1 MWVGATV
8 PIGEPIGA
16 GITTGVIPGILTLI
30 GAIHIIIL
38 TGDGILIGPTVGA
51 ITTTTTITRITIGMA
66 IMTDIILVDMAV
78 V

>member
-16 GITTGVIPGILTLI
+16 GITGVIPGILIPI
-30 GAIHIIIL
+30 GAILIIIP
-38 TGDGILIGPTVGA
+38 TGVGILIGLTDGA

-66 IMTDIILVDMAV
+66 TADILTVETEAV
-78 V
+78 

>member
-16 GITTGVIPGILTLI
+16 GITTGVIPGIPTLI
-30 GAIHIIIL
+30 GAIPIIIP

-66 IMTDIILVDMAV
+66 ITMDIIPADMAV